1 MLAPTVQVKNGSY
14 SGLYQKTYNQDYFLG
29 IPFAQPP
36 VGELRFNNPAS
47 LNSSWDEPLNAT
59 AYSPECYGYGG
70 DTWILGNII
79 SEDCLTLNVIQPS
92 GINETADLP
101 VGVWIHGGGSTM
113 GGSAD
118 PRYNMSFIV
127 DQSVKLGKPFIG
139 VSINYR
145 LQAFG
150 FIWGTVVQDSGVSNL
165 GIKDQ
170 RLALHW
176 IQENIAAFGGDPS
189 KVTVWGESAGAS
201 SIGWQLL
208 AYGGRDDGLFRAA
221 ILESGSPV
229 ATLVTNASSWDL
241 TMITSLRR
249 LIAAQLLTHL
259 PVCGSDVGR
268 SDRWGFLP
276 VLQGRNHDEGTMWG
290 VKGLNTAEDF
300 LTYYGS
306 QGYDDESLPI
316 LAAVYPDIPEIGI
329 PPTLKGR
336 PASDSEYGQQWKRT
350 SALVGDIRQHA
361 PRRYIN
367 WRHHFAGVAWMFYN
381 INGEG
386 YHNAIANDPFE
397 GVPESY
403 IQAADVMSKMWISF
417 IVDGTPNN
425 SGLTEI
431 EWPVYTLNDP
441 RNLVFDA
448 NASDLLYVEPD
459 TYRAEGIAFLIGRP
473 SLLNLSSR
481 NNFLHPIIS
490 NDDHWDQPRR
500 SKATSSVQS
509 NTRTSSLTHSHLPTT
524 VVSINKYTM
533 SQQDG
538 MPNSRRALREAYTSD
553 KILAASDA
561 VIGQSPA
568 GNCDHPV
575 GESVGATS
583 AAVNREGVE
592 ATSAADHREGVN
604 TATGAADP
612 GGAGDH
618 ASGNNDVPPM
628 PGNRGH
634 RFGAQFPPGSG
645 HFHRHAPHFDHFFG
659 GPRPFPHPGMVPPDG
674 VLQLM
679 CMDVLEDLCTESS
692 KNRLF
697 NTAIHESVEKLK
709 KGDEISKGEIKILKA
724 EIKRINKLLLK
735 SECIGIA
742 LLVMFFLLSMVFTV
756 AIMVLRKTKA
766 TN

>member
-1 MLAPTVQVKNGSY
+1 MLAVSYLLIASAGIAASASQPTVQVKNGSY
-14 SGLYQKTYNQDYFLG
+14 AGLYQETYNQDYFLG

-47 LNSSWDEPLNAT
+47 LNSSWDEPRNAT

-79 SEDCLTLNVIQPS
+79 SEDCLTLNVIRPS

-176 IQENIAAFGGDPS
+176 IQENIATFGGDPS

-229 ATLVTNASSWDL
+229 ATLVTNASSWDPYYDN
-241 TMITSLRR
+241 ITAALNCSSAADSLACLRQVPIDV
-249 LIAAQLLTHL
+249 LSPVLNSSVTSAATWAVVTDGDFVQDSGYNQLEAGQF
-259 PVCGSDVGR
+259 VKV
-268 SDRWGFLP
+268 P

-290 VKGLNTAEDF
+290 VKGLNTADDF

-329 PPTLKGR
+329 PATLKGR

-350 SALVGDIRQHA
+350 SAVVGDVRQHA
-361 PRRYIN
+361 PRRYMSQSWAKNNVTSYSYHFNIFPAGVAPEIGVT
-367 WRHHFAGVAWMFYN
+367 HFAEVAWMFYN

-431 EWPVYTLNDP
+431 EWPAYTLDDP

-448 NASDLLYVEPD
+448 NVSDLLYVEPD
-459 TYRAEGIAFLIGRP
+459 TYRAEGIAFLIGQY
-473 SLLNLSSR
+473 
-481 NNFLHPIIS
+481 S
-490 NDDHWDQPRR
+490 N
-500 SKATSSVQS
+500 S
-509 NTRTSSLTHSHLPTT
+509 
-524 VVSINKYTM
+524 
-533 SQQDG
+533 
-538 MPNSRRALREAYTSD
+538 
-553 KILAASDA
+553 
-561 VIGQSPA
+561 
-568 GNCDHPV
+568 
-575 GESVGATS
+575 
-583 AAVNREGVE
+583 
-592 ATSAADHREGVN
+592 
-604 TATGAADP
+604 
-612 GGAGDH
+612 
-618 ASGNNDVPPM
+618 
-628 PGNRGH
+628 
-634 RFGAQFPPGSG
+634 
-645 HFHRHAPHFDHFFG
+645 
-659 GPRPFPHPGMVPPDG
+659 
-674 VLQLM
+674 
-679 CMDVLEDLCTESS
+679 
-692 KNRLF
+692 
-697 NTAIHESVEKLK
+697 
-709 KGDEISKGEIKILKA
+709 
-724 EIKRINKLLLK
+724 
-735 SECIGIA
+735 
-742 LLVMFFLLSMVFTV
+742 
-756 AIMVLRKTKA
+756 
-766 TN
+766 

>member
-14 SGLYQKTYNQDYFLG
+14 SGLYQETYNQDYFLG
-29 IPFAQPP
+29 IPFAQSP
-36 VGELRFNNPAS
+36 VGELRFKNPAS

-79 SEDCLTLNVIQPS
+79 SEDCLTLNVIRPS
-92 GINETADLP
+92 GINETPGLP

-229 ATLVTNASSWDL
+229 ATLVTNASSWDPYYDN
-241 TMITSLRR
+241 ITAALNCSSTTDSLACLRQVPIDI
-249 LIAAQLLTHL
+249 LSPVLNSSVTSAATWAVVTDGDFVQDSGYNQLEAGQF
-259 PVCGSDVGR
+259 VKV
-268 SDRWGFLP
+268 P

-306 QGYDDESLPI
+306 QG
-316 LAAVYPDIPEIGI
+316 YPDIPEIGI

-367 WRHHFAGVAWMFYN
+367 WRHHFAEVAWMFYN

-386 YHNAIANDPFE
+386 YHNAMANDPFE

-403 IQAADVMSKMWISF
+403 IQAADVMSKIWISF

-431 EWPVYTLNDP
+431 EWPVYTLDDP

-459 TYRAEGIAFLIGRP
+459 TYRAEGIAFLIGR
-473 SLLNLSSR
+473 
-481 NNFLHPIIS
+481 
-490 NDDHWDQPRR
+490 
-500 SKATSSVQS
+500 
-509 NTRTSSLTHSHLPTT
+509 LTHSHLPPT

-533 SQQDG
+533 SQQDV
-538 MPNSRRALREAYTSD
+538 
-553 KILAASDA
+553 ASDA

-568 GNCDHPV
+568 GNCDHPG

-583 AAVNREGVE
+583 AAVNRECVE